1 MSQTQDTIVAALME
15 QLIAE
20 GPDGMAQVFTTL
32 FNLAMRLER
41 ERFLGAGL
49 YERNPDRRGYANGY
63 KSKTLDTTAGTV
75 TVDVPKAAGIDEP
88 FYPQSLERGRRS
100 SRAVMLAIAEMYV
113 QGVSTRDAAKVMAE
127 FGLKSL
133 SSTQV
138 SRAAALLDEELAAWR
153 RRPLGEIHY
162 LLLDARYEKLR
173 DGGVV
178 RDAALFSA
186 IGIGADGRRR
196 VLGVSCDPSEAEIH
210 WRAFLDSLIDR
221 GMRGVRF
228 VVSDDHAG
236 LKAARR
242 AVLPGAIW
250 QRCQFHLARRTPF
263 TTPPTPPSA
272 SASAPSCGG
281 SGTPPRCRPRRKNST
296 AWSPPTVARPNASP
310 TGSNT
315 TFPKASPSS
324 PCRSRTGGA
333 CVPPTPSSGRS
344 SRRSNAA
351 PARSASSPTAMPCSA
366 SPPPS
371 SSKSTRTAQ
380 PRTASTST
388 GTAHMPD
395 RAPTSKFQTSG
406 CSIRGDWPS
415 AHRHFSDCLGLSP
428 E

>member
-1 MSQTQDTIVAALME
+1 MSQTQDTIVTALME

-20 GPDGMAQVFTTL
+20 GPEGMAQVFTTL

-113 QGVSTRDAAKVMAE
+113 QGVSTRDVAKVMAE

-153 RRPLGEIHY
+153 RRPLGEVHY

-173 DGGVV
+173 EGGVV

-186 IGIGADGRRR
+186 IGIGPDGRRC

-210 WRAFLDSLIDR
+210 WRAFLDNLIDR

-250 QRCQFHLARRTPF
+250 QRCQFHLAQNAIHHAPNAAIRKRIGAELRRILERLLAADRAGGTR
-263 TTPPTPPSA
+263 PPGRRLPWH
-272 SASAPSCGG
+272 GR
-281 SGTPPRCRPRRKNST
+281 PPRRLARAQRPRRPRRLHP
-296 AWSPPTVARPNASP
+296 A
-310 TGSNT
+310 
-315 TFPKASPSS
+315 
-324 PCRSRTGGA
+324 GA
-333 CVPPTPSSGRS
+333 ALAAHAYRQPHRAGHPAGDQTPHQQG
-344 SRRSNAA
+344 
-351 PARSASSPTAMPCSA
+351 
-366 SPPPS
+366 
-371 SSKSTRTAQ
+371 
-380 PRTASTST
+380 PRL
-388 GTAHMPD
+388 P
-395 RAPTSKFQTSG
+395 
-406 CSIRGDWPS
+406 
-415 AHRHFSDCLGLSP
+415 
-428 E
+428 

>member
-1 MSQTQDTIVAALME
+1 MSQNQDTIITALME

-20 GPDGMAQVFTTL
+20 GPDGMAQVFTAL
-32 FNLAMRLER
+32 FNLALRLER

-49 YERNPDRRGYANGY
+49 DERNADRRGYANGY

-75 TVDVPKAAGIDEP
+75 TVDVPKAAGTDEP

-153 RRPLGEIHY
+153 SRPLGEIHY
-162 LLLDARYEKLR
+162 LFLDARYEKLR

-210 WRAFLDSLIDR
+210 WRAFLDNLIDR

-242 AVLPGAIW
+242 AILPGAVW
-250 QRCQFHLARRTPF
+250 QRCQFHLAQNASHHAPNAAIRKRIGAELRRIWNASSLQTAQEELGCLVAAYRGAAYRGAADRLADWLEHNVPEGLAVFTLPEPHRRRLRTANPIERAIQQEIKRRTSKVRVFPNRDALLRL
-263 TTPPTPPSA
+263 A
-272 SASAPSCGG
+272 SAVLVEIDEDWA
-281 SGTPPRCRPRRKNST
+281 
-296 AWSPPTVARPNASP
+296 
-310 TGSNT
+310 
-315 TFPKASPSS
+315 
-324 PCRSRTGGA
+324 
-333 CVPPTPSSGRS
+333 
-344 SRRSNAA
+344 
-351 PARSASSPTAMPCSA
+351 
-366 SPPPS
+366 
-371 SSKSTRTAQ
+371 
-380 PRTASTST
+380 TSDRIYINWDN
-388 GTAHMPD
+388 PD
-395 RAPTSKFQTSG
+395 A
-406 CSIRGDWPS
+406 
-415 AHRHFSDCLGLSP
+415 
-428 E
+428 